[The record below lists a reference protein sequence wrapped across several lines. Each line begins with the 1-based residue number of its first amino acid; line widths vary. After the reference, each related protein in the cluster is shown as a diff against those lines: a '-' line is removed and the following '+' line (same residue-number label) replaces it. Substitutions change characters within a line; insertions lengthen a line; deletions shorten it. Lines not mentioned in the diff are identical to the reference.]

1 MAGNIILVLVTAT
14 VMTQPRGQV
23 QLIIANRKG
32 HGLLKSTVLQKISS
46 YTVFFSK
53 AMAETIGS
61 TSIDVE
67 EAFGVI

>member
-1 MAGNIILVLVTAT
+1 MAGDIFLDLVTVT
-14 VMTQPRGQV
+14 VTTQTHGRV

-32 HGLLKSTVLQKISS
+32 QGLLKSTAMQKTSS
-46 YTVFFSK
+46 CTVIFSK

-61 TSIDVE
+61 TSIDAE